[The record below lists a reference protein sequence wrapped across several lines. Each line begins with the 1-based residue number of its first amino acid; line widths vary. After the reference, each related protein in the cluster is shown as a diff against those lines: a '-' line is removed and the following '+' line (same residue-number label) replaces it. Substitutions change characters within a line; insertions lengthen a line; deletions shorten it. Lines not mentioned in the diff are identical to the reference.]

1 MALFNKKEKPAP
13 EPQYYTSATNEQ
25 VYNYN
30 VYYMNKTE
38 KTIVFIISFILGAAV
53 GYLFYGGIGK
63 DENGHATI
71 ITYGINMVV
80 MCLVGFVATRIVI
93 PIYKESKISKRKNKL
108 RLQFI
113 DLLDSLSTSI
123 SSGKNVPSSFIA
135 AKEDLLLQYDEDAY
149 VVKETQ
155 NIIVGID
162 NNIPVEDLLIDFGNR
177 SGIDDITNFGYV
189 FQTVYRKGGNI
200 KDTIL
205 SCHDLLR
212 EKIEIELTISTKIAS
227 AKNEQNIMLIMPV
240 ALVAM
245 LKMMG
250 SDFAENFASP
260 TGIISTT
267 IAVILFIV
275 AFFVGRRLSDIEV

>member
-38 KTIVFIISFILGAAV
+38 KTIVFIISFILGAVV

-80 MCLVGFVATRIVI
+80 ICLVGFVATRIVI

>member
-1 MALFNKKEKPAP
+1 MALFNKKEKPTP

-38 KTIVFIISFILGAAV
+38 KTIVFLISFILGAAV

-71 ITYGINMVV
+71 ITYGINIVV
-80 MCLVGFVATRIVI
+80 MCLVGFIATRIVI

-149 VVKETQ
+149 VVMETQ

>member
-1 MALFNKKEKPAP
+1 MALFNKKEKPTP

-38 KTIVFIISFILGAAV
+38 KTIVFLISFILGAAV

-71 ITYGINMVV
+71 ITYGINIVV
-80 MCLVGFVATRIVI
+80 MCLVGFIATRIVI

-149 VVKETQ
+149 VVMETQ

-250 SDFAENFASP
+250 SDFAESFASP